1 MRTPKNLD
9 APCFAAAARA
19 GSWITMLQWET
30 VDENATY
37 PFERYRAVSGK
48 HEYRVF
54 HDPTGAASQDL
65 PWILVV
71 REVPEGGVST
81 HVHHGA
87 YRTVDWAKQA
97 AEQWEGPPPQAG

>member
-1 MRTPKNLD
+1 
-9 APCFAAAARA
+9 
-19 GSWITMLQWET
+19 MLQWET

-48 HEYRVF
+48 HEFRVF

-65 PWILVV
+65 PWILVI
-71 REVPEGGVST
+71 REVPQGGVST

-87 YRTVDWAKQA
+87 YRTVRLGEASRQPMGRPA
-97 AEQWEGPPPQAG
+97 PQSG

>member
-1 MRTPKNLD
+1 MPKSVTRGD
-9 APCFAAAARA
+9 RRA
-19 GSWITMLQWET
+19 SWVTMLQWEE
-30 VDENATY
+30 VDLNAIY
-37 PFERYRAVSGK
+37 PFERYKAVSGK

-71 REVPEGGVST
+71 REAPKGGVST

-87 YRTVDWAKQA
+87 YSTIDWAKRH
-97 AEQWEGPPPQAG
+97 AELWEGMTGWHPQ

>member
-1 MRTPKNLD
+1 MNH
-9 APCFAAAARA
+9 AA
-19 GSWITMLQWET
+19 MET
-30 VDENATY
+30 ADENATY
-37 PFERYRAVSGK
+37 PFERYRAISGK

-71 REVPEGGVST
+71 REAPEAGVST

-87 YRTVDWAKQA
+87 YSTIDWAKRPLSYGKARHPKQDD
-97 AEQWEGPPPQAG
+97 GPRLGRQRTQ

>member
-1 MRTPKNLD
+1 
-9 APCFAAAARA
+9 
-19 GSWITMLQWET
+19 MLQWET

-87 YRTVDWAKQA
+87 YRTVEWAKQA

>member
-1 MRTPKNLD
+1 
-9 APCFAAAARA
+9 
-19 GSWITMLQWET
+19 MLQWET
-30 VDENATY
+30 ADENADY

-71 REVPEGGVST
+71 REVPEGGVYT
-81 HVHHGA
+81 RIHHGTHHTA
-87 YRTVDWAKQA
+87 YDAKLA
-97 AEQWEGPPPQAG
+97 AERQDKDLPPQ

>member
-1 MRTPKNLD
+1 
-9 APCFAAAARA
+9 
-19 GSWITMLQWET
+19 MLQWET
-30 VDENATY
+30 VDPNATY

-48 HEYRVF
+48 HEYRIF

-87 YRTVDWAKQA
+87 YRTVDWAKQTLTPRRRTVTA
-97 AEQWEGPPPQAG
+97 STAFEDALR

>member
-1 MRTPKNLD
+1 VSCGGIVSRLRSTSV
-9 APCFAAAARA
+9 FVQ
-19 GSWITMLQWET
+19 S
-30 VDENATY
+30 
-37 PFERYRAVSGK
+37 VSGK
-48 HEYRVF
+48 HEYRAF

-87 YRTVDWAKQA
+87 YRTVYEAKQA
-97 AEQWEGPPPQAG
+97 AEQWQGPPPKAG

>member
-1 MRTPKNLD
+1 
-9 APCFAAAARA
+9 
-19 GSWITMLQWET
+19 MLQWET

-37 PFERYRAVSGK
+37 PFERYRAISGK

-71 REVPEGGVST
+71 REAPEDGVST

-87 YRTVDWAKQA
+87 YSTIDWAKRH
-97 AEQWEGPPPQAG
+97 AELWEGPPPQEG

>member
-1 MRTPKNLD
+1 
-9 APCFAAAARA
+9 
-19 GSWITMLQWET
+19 MLQWET

-37 PFERYRAVSGK
+37 PFERYRAISGK

-71 REVPEGGVST
+71 REVGEDGDYT
-81 HVHHGA
+81 HVHYQP
-87 YRTVDWAKQA
+87 YRTDAEAKKA
-97 AEQWEGPPPQAG
+97 AERWEGPPPQ

>member
-1 MRTPKNLD
+1 
-9 APCFAAAARA
+9 
-19 GSWITMLQWET
+19 MLRWEE
-30 VDENATY
+30 VDLKATY
-37 PFERYRAVSGK
+37 PSERYRAVSDQY
-48 HEYRVF
+48 EYRIF

-87 YRTVDWAKQA
+87 YGTIDWAKRA
-97 AEQWEGPPPQAG
+97 AELWESPPGSG